1 MKIQTLQIKDL
12 TPDPQNA
19 RQHDDKNLKAIQGS
33 LKEFGQRKPIVITEA
48 GVIVAGNGTVEA
60 AKRLGWLEIQA
71 VTVPGDWTPEQTKA
85 FALADNRTA
94 ELASWSPE
102 VLASQLV
109 ELEAAGFEIE
119 EFGFEKIE
127 VAEEPREIVE
137 DKVPESAPQRSSLGD
152 IWQLGRHRLMVGDA
166 TREQDVKKLM
176 SGEKA
181 SLVFTDPPYGV
192 EYTDSL
198 GRSIKN
204 DELIDEGLEK
214 FLFQAFK
221 CAAESSEQDTAWYVF
236 HSDRFSC
243 EFASAMKR
251 AGVRVRQQIIWV
263 KGEGVEGTSRIK
275 APAIGGSHFRFLHE
289 PIWYGSTGTPFNLGD
304 RTTTTVWTVSR
315 PTTGTFH
322 PTQKPI
328 PLIVIALKNSSEK
341 GSIVLDLFGGSGS
354 TLIACEQTDRR
365 AFLMELDPKYC
376 DVIITRWE
384 TLTGQKAELLDSKTP

>member
-12 TPDPQNA
+12 TPDPNNA

-33 LKEFGQRKPIVITEA
+33 LKEFGQRKPIVITQS

-94 ELASWSPE
+94 ELAAWSPE

-137 DKVPESAPQRSSLGD
+137 DEVPESAPQRSSLGD
-152 IWQLGRHRLMVGDA
+152 VWQLGRHRLMVGDA
-166 TREQDVKKLM
+166 TKEEDVKKLM

-204 DELIDEGLEK
+204 DELVDDGLER
-214 FLFQAFK
+214 FLFYSFK
-221 CAAESSEQDTAWYVF
+221 CAVQSSEKDTAWYVF
-236 HSDRFSC
+236 HSDRFSS
-243 EFASAMKR
+243 EFVSAMKK

-263 KGEGVEGTSRIK
+263 KGEGVEGTSRVK
-275 APAIGGSHFRFLHE
+275 APAIGGSHFRALHE
-289 PIWYGSTGTPFNLGD
+289 ACWYGSTGTPFNLGD

-328 PLIVIALKNSSEK
+328 PLIVIALKNSSQT

-354 TLIACEQTDRR
+354 TLIACEQTGRKAR
-365 AFLMELDPKYC
+365 LMELDPKYC
-376 DVIITRWE
+376 DVILTRWE
-384 TLTGQKAELLDSKTP
+384 TLTGQTAKLVSKTP